1 MRICCLRFQYKI
13 YCLRGSVLML
23 FNILTLSISLLALIS
38 SFFIGK
44 KQFELSKMQ
53 AAAQNKVELYL
64 LCQPITLK
72 DMDGRQPDKMV
83 PSVSIINIGN
93 NVIYLDKYS
102 FNGREYPLGK
112 EVLPPCISIQRN
124 TLYHFA
130 QRWDN
135 ACITR
140 NWFLWLAK
148 QALENKR
155 LCWSSKRDMGNN
167 LFSMRANDIRG
178 LSFVTLFW

>member
-1 MRICCLRFQYKI
+1 
-13 YCLRGSVLML
+13 ML

-72 DMDGRQPDKMV
+72 DMDGRQPNKMV
-83 PSVSIINIGN
+83 PSISIINIGK

-102 FNGREYPLGK
+102 FNGREYPLRK
-112 EVLPPCISIQRN
+112 EVLPPVSAFNGIHYIFLPTDGQRM
-124 TLYHFA
+124 YHSKLIFM
-130 QRWDN
+130 
-135 ACITR
+135 IGKTSTG
-140 NWFLWLAK
+140 K
-148 QALENKR
+148 QKVMLIFET
-155 LCWSSKRDMGNN
+155 GN
-167 LFSMRANDIRG
+167 G
-178 LSFVTLFW
+178 K

>member
-38 SFFIGK
+38 SFFIGT

-112 EVLPPCISIQRN
+112 EVLPPVSAYNGIHYIILPKDGTTHVSLEIDFYDWQNKHWKTKGYVDLRN
-124 TLYHFA
+124 GK
-130 QRWDN
+130 WE
-135 ACITR
+135 ITYSPC
-140 NWFLWLAK
+140 
-148 QALENKR
+148 EP
-155 LCWSSKRDMGNN
+155 M
-167 LFSMRANDIRG
+167 
-178 LSFVTLFW
+178 T

>member
-1 MRICCLRFQYKI
+1 
-13 YCLRGSVLML
+13 ML

-72 DMDGRQPDKMV
+72 DMDGRQPNKMV
-83 PSVSIINIGN
+83 PSISIINIGK

-102 FNGREYPLGK
+102 FNGRE
-112 EVLPPCISIQRN
+112 
-124 TLYHFA
+124 
-130 QRWDN
+130 
-135 ACITR
+135 
-140 NWFLWLAK
+140 
-148 QALENKR
+148 
-155 LCWSSKRDMGNN
+155 
-167 LFSMRANDIRG
+167 
-178 LSFVTLFW
+178 